1 MKWLPGLIV
10 ERECLEM
17 DRSWRGSYSGSYG
30 SLGTQ
35 YALNGL
41 MYKISMYGGSQGSL
55 GDIKWLPGLIGDTER
70 TKMARSWRGSYSGS
84 YGSLGTQNTWNGEMY
99 RMLKYGGPWGS
110 MGMDNAL
117 NS

>member
-17 DRSWRGSYSGSYG
+17 DRSWRVSYSGSYG

-41 MYKISMYGGSQGSL
+41 MYKISIYGGSQGSL
-55 GDIKWLPGLIGDTER
+55 GRHIVAPRAHWGHR
-70 TKMARSWRGSYSGS
+70 TYE
-84 YGSLGTQNTWNGEMY
+84 NG
-99 RMLKYGGPWGS
+99 
-110 MGMDNAL
+110 
-117 NS
+117 